1 GAPGAVGRARLP
13 PSRGRRGSAGA
24 SPSRYSCTPP
34 LLELT
39 LPRPLLKNN
48 GRRTPGNKD
57 MDVSAAGKPDRGR
70 RCLPDW
76 AVLRAD
82 LRQTLHSWVYRVWVL
97 LSLLAAVG
105 CLLYRFGAYRVAGL
119 RPSASDLMSEL
130 LHWTVLGSVT
140 LIIILTGG
148 SISSERGTLADSVLS

>member
-1 GAPGAVGRARLP
+1 MD
-13 PSRGRRGSAGA
+13 
-24 SPSRYSCTPP
+24 TPP
-34 LLELT
+34 AAKPYRVNRF
-39 LPRPLLKNN
+39 LPY
-48 GRRTPGNKD
+48 
-57 MDVSAAGKPDRGR
+57 
-70 RCLPDW
+70 W
-76 AVLRAD
+76 AVLQAD
-82 LRQTLHSWVYRVWVL
+82 VNQTLRSWVYRVWVL

-148 SISSERGTLADSVLS
+148 SISAERGTLADSVLSRGISRYQYFLGKWHARLAAILGTYFVLAALVLAGSFLLLHDEELSVSGSIAALCTV